1 MSRELVHLVEQ
12 IGREKGIETETLI
25 DAISAAIVSASRRH
39 LGQVENIKA
48 DIDMETGE
56 ISLSLIKEVVEEVE
70 EPEYQLTQEDAKEF
84 DPEAAVGD
92 QISIPVDVDVS
103 GLGRIAA
110 QTAKQVIV
118 QRVREAEREM
128 IYNEYKDREGDLI
141 MGIVQ
146 RYEKGNYIIDLG
158 KAEALLPYR
167 EQSFREQLHRGDR
180 LRAYVLEVRSTS
192 RGPQIILSR
201 THPGLLIKLFELEVP
216 EVYEGIVEIVEAVRE
231 PSGRAKIA
239 VISKDRDVDPVGAC
253 VGVRGSRVQA
263 IVQELRGEKIDIIK
277 WSEDPEVFVTNAL
290 SPAKIANIFLHK
302 DENRMEV
309 IVPEDQLSLAI
320 GKKGQNVR
328 LAAKLTHYKI
338 DIKGEED
345 HKREKDEIAIAAAE
359 AVLGTRKRVGVPLI
373 EQIPGVGG
381 KTAELL
387 GEAAFSSV
395 EAVASAA
402 LEELMAVP
410 GIGKKKAESIRNSAI
425 EILEEVSQSDSTS
438 VVSPEA
444 DAQPS
449 LAPET
454 SSTEEVEGDQR
465 PVETALTEE
474 ELKESEPLDEAEE
487 LIPPS
492 TDSLE
497 ELAEDILPDQ
507 DPDADKEGQESSDGG

>member
-1 MSRELVHLVEQ
+1 MSRELVLLVEQ
-12 IGREKGIETETLI
+12 IGREKGIEPETLI

-92 QISIPVDVDVS
+92 QITIPVELDVG

-158 KAEALLPYR
+158 KAEALLP

-201 THPGLLIKLFELEVP
+201 THPGLLIRLFELEVP

-263 IVQELRGEKIDIIK
+263 IVQELRGEKIDIIQ
-277 WSEDPEVFVTNAL
+277 WSDDPEVFVTNAL
-290 SPAKIANIFLHK
+290 SPAKIANIFLHE
-302 DENRMEV
+302 DERRMEV

-328 LAAKLTHYKI
+328 LAAKLTRYKI

-345 HKREKDEIAIAAAE
+345 YKREKDEIAIAAAE
-359 AVLGTRKRVGVPLI
+359 AVLGTRKRVSVPLI

-387 GEAAFSSV
+387 GEAGFSSV
-395 EAVASAA
+395 EAIASAA
-402 LEELMAVP
+402 LEELMAVS
-410 GIGKKKAESIRNSAI
+410 GIGKKKAESLRTAAI
-425 EILEEVSQSDSTS
+425 DVMEEASQSDSTS

-454 SSTEEVEGDQR
+454 SSTEEVEGDER
-465 PVETALTEE
+465 PVETAPTEE
-474 ELKESEPLDEAEE
+474 EPKESEPLDEAEE

-492 TDSLE
+492 TDSSE
-497 ELAEDILPDQ
+497 ELAEDIIPDQ
-507 DPDADKEGQESSDGG
+507 DPDSDKEGQESSDGG